1 MADLKLIIGS
11 HMRAMVGRLGC
22 FDAVAETINAR
33 WGCHTAKG
41 TISRKMNG
49 TLNWDALDIVAL
61 EDALGCDP
69 VTQTLVRRN
78 IDAAVSGNNICPLAD
93 AAVISKE
100 NGEAIAALIQAGK
113 SDCAGFRADAIC
125 QLEEAER
132 AISAA
137 KARLIMA
144 GRQS

>member
-33 WGCHTAKG
+33 WGAHTVKG
-41 TISRKMNG
+41 TISRKVSG
-49 TLNWDALDIVAL
+49 SLNWDVFDIVAL

-78 IDAAVSGNNICPLAD
+78 IEAAVSGNNISPITD

-100 NGEAIAALIQAGK
+100 NGEAIAALIQAGQ
-113 SDCAGFRADAIC
+113 SDCAGLRAEAIC

-132 AISAA
+132 AIRAA
-137 KARLIMA
+137 KARLMQV
-144 GRQS
+144 GK

>member
-1 MADLKLIIGS
+1 MPDLKLIIGS

-33 WGCHTAKG
+33 WGCHTVKG
-41 TISRKMNG
+41 TISRKANAS
-49 TLNWDALDIVAL
+49 LNWDVFDIIAL

-69 VTQTLVRRN
+69 VTQTLARRN
-78 IDAAVSGNNICPLAD
+78 VEAVVSGNNICPISD

-100 NGEAIAALIQAGK
+100 NGEAIAALIQAGQ
-113 SDCAGFRADAIC
+113 SDCAGLRAEAIV

-132 AISAA
+132 AIAAA
-137 KARLIMA
+137 KARLQVA
-144 GRQS
+144 R